1 MLMNRPTRYLL
12 PILICLL
19 VGAAASFFQKDAL
32 IEWYPFLFKPRLTPP
47 DAAFPIV
54 WSILYVLIGISM
66 GRIWDKGL
74 KTNIKEWWVQLALN
88 FCWSIAFFTLRE
100 PLWGLGI
107 ILALDAVVLDYIFTT
122 YKKDKIASICFM
134 PYAAWLLWETYLN
147 ACIYLFN

>member
-66 GRIWDKGL
+66 GRIWDKG
-74 KTNIKEWWVQLALN
+74 
-88 FCWSIAFFTLRE
+88 E

-134 PYAAWLLWETYLN
+134 PYAAWLLWGTYLN